1 MVHLGEPG
9 AEGSREN
16 GGVEPP
22 ELVGDRKLGM
32 MDAGDGG
39 GELIEA
45 IVVGL
50 GKVGCACHQRCRV
63 ASENVV
69 EKGDGFK
76 AEAVATMNRIP
87 VAGIFPEGQV
97 VGANVGVDLVPA
109 DTEEWAEQGE
119 TVVELGDR

>member
-1 MVHLGEPG
+1 MVGLGKPG
-9 AEGSREN
+9 AEGTREN
-16 GGVEPP
+16 GGVERP
-22 ELVGDRKLGM
+22 ELVGDRKCGM

-63 ASENVV
+63 ASEDFV

-87 VAGIFPEGQV
+87 VARILPEGQV
-97 VGANVGVDLVPA
+97 VVANVGVNLVPA
-109 DTEEWAEQGE
+109 DAKEWAEQGE
-119 TVVELGDR
+119 AVVELGDR